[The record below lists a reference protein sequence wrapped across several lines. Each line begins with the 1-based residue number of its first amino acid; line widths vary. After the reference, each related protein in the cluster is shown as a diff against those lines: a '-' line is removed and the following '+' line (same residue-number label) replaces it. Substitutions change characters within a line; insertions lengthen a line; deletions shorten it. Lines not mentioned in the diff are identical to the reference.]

1 MRLCPPLSTLFTLF
15 FGAVCFLSFSHAAS
29 AEPTATIQR
38 WQTEQLEELIEI
50 YREFHRTPELSFQEE
65 QTAKRLADHWRAAG
79 YQVTTGV
86 GGHGVVAL
94 MTNGEG
100 PTLMLRTDLDAL
112 PVTEE
117 TELRYASQKT
127 VTAEDGSQTGVMHA
141 CGHDVHMTNLVGVA
155 RYLAEHK
162 DQWSGT
168 IMLIGQ
174 PAEER
179 GAGAR
184 AMLED
189 GLFERFPKPD
199 FALAL
204 HVDASLDAGK
214 VAYRAGYAMAN
225 VDSVDITM
233 HGKGGHGAYPQST
246 IDPVVMA
253 AHLVMDLQTIVSRE
267 IKPVEPAVITVGSI
281 HGGTKHNIIGNRCH
295 LQLTVRSYTD
305 EVREHLLS
313 AIQRKAKAVAQGA
326 SAPEPTI
333 EISEG
338 TPSLKNDEQ
347 LTRRIVEVF
356 REVLG
361 AENALPAEQS
371 LGGEDFSQYGR
382 AGVPIFMFRLGSVE
396 GKRLRRFAELG
407 QSPPSL
413 HSPLYYPDIE
423 PTLATSL
430 KVTLHSVLNL
440 LPVEVEEP
448 SPPESAK

>member
-1 MRLCPPLSTLFTLF
+1 MRLFPPLSATKFIVL
-15 FGAVCFLSFSHAAS
+15 GAIFCLSFSGLVS
-29 AEPTATIQR
+29 ADPSETIDR
-38 WQTEQLEELIEI
+38 WRAEQLEGLVEI
-50 YREFHRTPELSFQEE
+50 YREFHRNPELSFHEE
-65 QTAKRLADHWRAAG
+65 QTAKRLADHLRAAG

-86 GGHGVVAL
+86 GGHGVVGL
-94 MTNGEG
+94 ITNGDG

-117 TELRYASQKT
+117 TELRYASQKK

-168 IMLIGQ
+168 LMLIGQ

-184 AMLED
+184 AMLKD

-214 VAYRAGYAMAN
+214 VAYREGYAMAN

-233 HGKGGHGAYPQST
+233 HGKGGHGAYPQAT
-246 IDPVVMA
+246 IDPIVMA

-267 IKPVEPAVITVGSI
+267 VKPVEPAVITVGSI

-326 SAPEPTI
+326 NAPEPTI

-347 LTRRIVEVF
+347 LTRRIVGVF

-361 AENALPAEQS
+361 AENVVPAEPS
-371 LGGEDFSQYGR
+371 LGGEDFSEYGR

-396 GKRLRRFAELG
+396 AKRLKRFAELG
-407 QSPPSL
+407 QNPPSL
-413 HSPLYYPDIE
+413 HSSKYYPDIE

-430 KVTLHSVLNL
+430 KATLHGVLNL
-440 LPVEVEEP
+440 LPVKGQGEAR
-448 SPPESAK
+448 PESTK

>member
-1 MRLCPPLSTLFTLF
+1 MRLCSPLTATKSALLGAF
-15 FGAVCFLSFSHAAS
+15 FFLSLSGPVS
-29 AEPTATIQR
+29 ADPAATIDR
-38 WQTEQLEELIEI
+38 WRAEQLEGLVEI
-50 YREFHRTPELSFQEE
+50 YREFHRNPELSFHEE
-65 QTAKRLADHWRAAG
+65 QTAKRLAGHWRAAG

-86 GGHGVVAL
+86 GGHGVVGL

-117 TELRYASQKT
+117 TELRYASQKK

-155 RYLAEHK
+155 KYLAEHK

-168 IMLIGQ
+168 IMLVGQ

-184 AMLED
+184 AMLKD

-214 VAYRAGYAMAN
+214 IAFREGYAMAN
-225 VDSVDITM
+225 VDSVDITI
-233 HGKGGHGAYPQST
+233 HGKGGHGAYPQAT

-253 AHLVMDLQTIVSRE
+253 AHLIMDLQTIVSRE
-267 IKPVEPAVITVGSI
+267 VKPVEPAVITVGSI

-313 AIQRKAKAVAQGA
+313 AIKRKANAVAQGA
-326 SAPEPTI
+326 NAPPPTI

-347 LTRRIVEVF
+347 LTRRIVGVF
-356 REVLG
+356 REVLT
-361 AENALPAEQS
+361 AENVVPAEPS
-371 LGGEDFSQYGR
+371 LGGEDFSEYGR

-396 GKRLRRFAELG
+396 AKRLKRFAELG

-413 HSPLYYPDIE
+413 HSSKYYPDIE

-430 KVTLHSVLNL
+430 EVTLHGVLNL
-440 LPVEVEEP
+440 LPVKGQDETR
-448 SPPESAK
+448 PESTK